1 MALIEFIEPFLCRNS
16 YWYFQDTPGSSVAA
30 CLWAPR
36 VQALDELASVRSAE
50 DAAILPSKKINI
62 NK

>member
-1 MALIEFIEPFLCRNS
+1 LNVFYVETAIGIS
-16 YWYFQDTPGSSVAA
+16 KTPGSSVAA

-36 VQALDELASVRSAE
+36 VQALDELASMRSAE

-62 NK
+62 KK